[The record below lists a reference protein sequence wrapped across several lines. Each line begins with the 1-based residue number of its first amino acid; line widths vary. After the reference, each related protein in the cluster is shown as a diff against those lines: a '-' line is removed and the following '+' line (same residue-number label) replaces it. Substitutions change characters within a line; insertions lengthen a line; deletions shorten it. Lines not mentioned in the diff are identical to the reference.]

1 MTRQVKFTN
10 RNVQILAATLVAMLL
25 AIILLS
31 SNVLAAYAPTYP
43 PRDYRIVDPG
53 ATIPALQASPQSNS
67 ADYGLSGITQP
78 QETPADSPSSSS
90 LASAR
95 PTPCVYYEIN
105 GSQGIEAVPCWTPTT
120 KKY

>member
-1 MTRQVKFTN
+1 MTRQAKITN
-10 RNVQILAATLVAMLL
+10 RNVRILAATLFATLL

-31 SNVLAAYAPTYP
+31 SNVLAGYAPAYP
-43 PRDYRIVDPG
+43 PKAYRIVDPG

-78 QETPADSPSSSS
+78 QETETDSPSSSS
-90 LASAR
+90 LASAK
-95 PTPCVYYEIN
+95 PSPCVYYEIN